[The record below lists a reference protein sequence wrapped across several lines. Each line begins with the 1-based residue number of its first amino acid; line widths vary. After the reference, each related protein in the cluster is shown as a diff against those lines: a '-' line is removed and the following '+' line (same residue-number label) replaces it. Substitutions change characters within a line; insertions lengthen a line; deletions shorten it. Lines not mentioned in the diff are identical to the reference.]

1 MIGDRRGG
9 GNILEYPSG
18 GRQLTPFRDRI
29 KTLSPRSRGEKAT
42 EDWKEIER
50 EVGECR

>member
-9 GNILEYPSG
+9 GNILECPFR
-18 GRQLTPFRDRI
+18 GRQLTPFHDRI
-29 KTLSPRSRGEKAT
+29 ETLSPRSRGEKAT
-42 EDWKEIER
+42 EGWKEIER

>member
-1 MIGDRRGG
+1 MTGDRRGG
-9 GNILEYPSG
+9 GNILECPFR
-18 GRQLTPFRDRI
+18 GRQLMHFHDRM

-42 EDWKEIER
+42 EDWKGIER

>member
-1 MIGDRRGG
+1 MVTEEEEGIFW
-9 GNILEYPSG
+9 NILLG
-18 GRQLTPFRDRI
+18 GDSSPPFHDRI

-50 EVGECR
+50 EVGECQ